1 MKYFHIDANSKHCN
15 ENIVVF
21 SRGEYLCPL
30 CRQLANSV
38 LPLSP
43 QLGDKAQMVRSR
55 PSSMKNVL
63 DEISDFLKENDQK
76 PVNIYLKKNFYTK

>member
-1 MKYFHIDANSKHCN
+1 M
-15 ENIVVF
+15 
-21 SRGEYLCPL
+21 CPL

-55 PSSMKNVL
+55 PSSMTQVL

-76 PVNIYLKKNFYTK
+76 PVRNYFKTDFRNFKLSISLEYIKYGRSDR